1 MRMIARA
8 LIVFIGLVLALSLV
22 KFVFFKLFFVACSL
36 GMILL
41 VGFVLYSLL
50 KRA

>member
-1 MRMIARA
+1 MRIIARA
-8 LIVFIGLVLALSLV
+8 LIVFIALVLALSVV
-22 KFVFFKLFFVACSL
+22 KFLFVKLFFLACSL

-41 VGFVLYSLL
+41 VGFVIYSLL